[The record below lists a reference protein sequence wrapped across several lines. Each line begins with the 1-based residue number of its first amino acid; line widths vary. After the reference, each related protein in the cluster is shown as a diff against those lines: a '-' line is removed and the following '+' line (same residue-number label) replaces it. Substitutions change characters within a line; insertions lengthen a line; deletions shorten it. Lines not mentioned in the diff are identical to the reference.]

1 MTAVKRLTFL
11 LMTASLGMGSMAF
24 AALQPPW
31 QGEPRTTFQE
41 WDFATNSVTPSPNS
55 VTVNN
60 PYGDPLLRVTP
71 ADEWVSTVDGRQ
83 GVWPLSG
90 EIDVYLPNWQ
100 ELQPK
105 KEIWIQLTWKAT
117 DVDLY
122 LPNEP
127 LIGVA
132 PFESM
137 QMSREDSAEQ
147 DGWVSSLFI
156 IDIWPNPSEEWISVK
171 GDIMVD
177 ELLIDTYCV
186 PEPVTILLL
195 GAGGTLVTLARK
207 RYFFNGCSRERDES
221 KWSHRS
227 KR

>member
-1 MTAVKRLTFL
+1 MIAVKRLAVL
-11 LMTASLGMGSMAF
+11 LMMASLAMGSTAL
-24 AALQPPW
+24 AVLQPPW

-41 WDFATNSVTPSPNS
+41 WDFDTNSVTPSPDS
-55 VTVNN
+55 GTLNN
-60 PYGDPLLRVTP
+60 PYGDPLLRVT
-71 ADEWVSTVDGRQ
+71 AAGDWISTTIDGYE

-90 EIDVYLPNWQ
+90 EIDIHLPNYQ

-117 DVDLY
+117 DVDFY

-127 LIGVA
+127 LIGVV

-137 QMSREDSAEQ
+137 EMSRQDSVGE
-147 DGWVSSLFI
+147 DGWVSSLFM
-156 IDIWPNPSEEWISVK
+156 IDIWPNPSEEWISIK

-177 ELLIDTYCV
+177 ELVIDTYCV

-195 GAGGTLVTLARK
+195 GCGGALITLTGK
-207 RYFFNGCSRERDES
+207 RRFFNGFGRRGHES
-221 KWSHRS
+221 K
-227 KR
+227 

>member
-1 MTAVKRLTFL
+1 MMAVKRLAVLF
-11 LMTASLGMGSMAF
+11 MVAGLGMASPAF
-24 AALQPPW
+24 AVLQPPW
-31 QGEPRTTFQE
+31 RGEERSTFQE
-41 WDFATNSVTPSPNS
+41 WDFAADSVTPSPNLDTLS
-55 VTVNN
+55 N
-60 PYGDPLLRVTP
+60 PYGDPLLRVT
-71 ADEWVSTVDGRQ
+71 AAGDWINTIDGHE

-90 EIDVYLPNWQ
+90 EIDVYLPNYQ
-100 ELQPK
+100 ELQPM

-117 DVDLY
+117 DVDAF

-137 QMSREDSAEQ
+137 QVSREDSAGQ
-147 DGWVSSLFI
+147 DGWVSSLFM

-177 ELLIDTYCV
+177 DLVIETYCV

-195 GAGGTLVTLARK
+195 GVGGTLITFARK
-207 RYFFNGCSRERDES
+207 RR
-221 KWSHRS
+221 SH
-227 KR
+227 